1 MKRRIGTLEQD
12 LEQSLEAKNDLIQI
26 MTSKNVLPSSHFA
39 QNINEGASNSL
50 QELLNAEM
58 NGVTEM
64 DMNESFKLEEKNRQ
78 IKPQFKKSR
87 KKLPIFAYKSEIL
100 GSIRDNQVI
109 LVKGETGCGK
119 KIGLKI
125 YYIFL
130 QIMKLNI

>member
-1 MKRRIGTLEQD
+1 M
-12 LEQSLEAKNDLIQI
+12 IQI
-26 MTSKNVLPSSHFA
+26 MRTSKNVLPPSHFA
-39 QNINEGASNSL
+39 QNLNEASNTL
-50 QELLNAEM
+50 QDLLNVEM
-58 NGVTEM
+58 NGVSEM

-119 KIGLKI
+119 KE
-125 YYIFL
+125 
-130 QIMKLNI
+130 